1 MMIEKYPFIFSDE
14 PKHRVVRHVSFWMFW
29 WIFQGFLYA
38 FIAVKS
44 TYGYFDRLQTSMAES
59 FVYLI
64 PHVFLS
70 YLLIYFVIP
79 RFLLKQKYLQTVV
92 WVSFLF
98 FVTASL
104 SALLSLTL
112 VYWVRTYI
120 LNEPYSANN
129 QHYGPSLS
137 IHLGLLAGFRGA
149 LTIGGIAAAIK
160 LMKHWYVKEQRN
172 LMLQKENMEAQLEVL
187 KAQIHPHFLF
197 NTLNNIY
204 SHTRNSSPVASKMLM
219 ELSDMLRYILYEGN
233 QQQVVLSKELKMITD
248 YIELEKLRYGNK
260 LEVTVDLP
268 PTDTNA
274 YSIAPL
280 LLLPFVENCFKHGAS
295 NMLEHPWVSLHVS
308 IRNDILH
315 MKLLNGKSQAN
326 ESHATGIGLKN
337 VQERL
342 GLLYPGKHELQIMEE
357 PDVFIVNLKA
367 ALDALPVTSQTVLS
381 NERVVAHA

>member
-1 MMIEKYPFIFSDE
+1 MIIEKYPFIFSDE
-14 PKHRVVRHVSFWMFW
+14 PKHRVARHISFWIFW
-29 WIFQGFLYA
+29 WIFQGFLYS

-44 TYGYFDRLQTSMAES
+44 GDGYTDRLLTSMAES
-59 FVYLI
+59 LVYLI
-64 PHVFLS
+64 PHIFLS

-79 RFLLKQKYLQTVV
+79 RFLLKQKYLQTVA

-98 FVTASL
+98 FVTAAL
-104 SALLSLTL
+104 STLLSLTL
-112 VYWVRTYI
+112 IYWVRTYI
-120 LNEPYSANN
+120 LNQPYSENS
-129 QHYGPSLS
+129 QHYGPGLS
-137 IHLGLLAGFRGA
+137 IFLGLLAGFRGA
-149 LTIGGIAAAIK
+149 ITIGGIAAAIK

-172 LMLQKENMEAQLEVL
+172 LVLQKENMEAQLEVL

-233 QQQVVLSKELKMITD
+233 QQQVAISKELKMIID

-260 LEVTVDLP
+260 LEVTLDV
-268 PTDTNA
+268 PTNTNN

-295 NMLEHPWVSLHVS
+295 HMLEHPWVSLHIS
-308 IRNDILH
+308 IKDHILH
-315 MKLLNGKSQAN
+315 MKLLNGKTQTDETPS
-326 ESHATGIGLKN
+326 TGIGLRN

-342 GLLYPGKHELQIMEE
+342 RLLYPGKHELQCMNE

-367 ALDALPVTSQTVLS
+367 ELNSLPATSHSVIS
-381 NERVVAHA
+381 NERIVVHA